1 MNNSCQSFLEDLQN
15 QLNQY
20 EQLGGEDDLQ
30 VPQHFKDKA
39 AAMLAQFR
47 DFSSRGERRSDAIVH
62 VVKSWEEFVASVD
75 VLTEW
80 MRSEVNPELTELKE
94 VENFAMEFSS
104 HQTRLEV
111 SIPSSNL

>member
-1 MNNSCQSFLEDLQN
+1 M
-15 QLNQY
+15 
-20 EQLGGEDDLQ
+20 
-30 VPQHFKDKA
+30 PQHFKDKA
-39 AAMLAQFR
+39 AALLAQFR
-47 DFSSRGERRSDAIVH
+47 DFSSRGERRSDEITQ
-62 VVKSWEEFVASVD
+62 VVESWEEFVANVD
-75 VLTEW
+75 MLTEW